1 MILSSF
7 SNRYQSPLY
16 YKSLEIFQLAQ
27 HISNYLSDD
36 LSPLKSNGEENQEV
50 YLTGDI
56 VQQSFSIGPH
66 ILKAEK
72 QPFQDEKHRHVI
84 SALLLSNKLYRSCK
98 KLEHVN
104 SNGKE
109 YLPIIL
115 KEIKRFRK
123 SLHQWLTAL

>member
-1 MILSSF
+1 MLLSSF
-7 SNRYQSPLY
+7 TNRYQSPLY
-16 YKSLEIFQLAQ
+16 YKSLEILHLAR
-27 HISNYLSDD
+27 HISNYLTDD
-36 LSPLKSNGEENQEV
+36 LSPLKSNGEENQQV

-72 QPFQDEKHRHVI
+72 HAFQDEKHRHVT

-98 KLEHVN
+98 KLENVN

-123 SLHQWLTAL
+123 SLHQWLVVL